1 LFRGRKRGLGKR
13 RDPQARN
20 GGGVVMN
27 WKHLL
32 VVLLVAL
39 IAVSACK
46 KKADEKPAEQPA
58 PAADAE
64 QPPAEQ
70 PPAEQP
76 PAEQPP
82 AEQPPAEQ
90 PPAEQPPAEQPAA
103 GDACAAYIEGMM
115 KCAKEASEAAAAG
128 SWTADV
134 EAAWK
139 SAQAQACD
147 AFKQSG
153 MMDYMGKAIEAC
165 KDTAC
170 GAGGADWAMCVST
183 KATEAMTAAATAGT
197 P

>member
-1 LFRGRKRGLGKR
+1 
-13 RDPQARN
+13 
-20 GGGVVMN
+20 MN

-32 VVLLVAL
+32 VVVLAAL
-39 IAVSACK
+39 IAVTACK
-46 KKADEKPAEQPA
+46 KKAEEAPAEQPA
-58 PAADAE
+58 AEQPAE

-90 PPAEQPPAEQPAA
+90 PPAEQPPAEG
-103 GDACAAYIEGMM
+103 GDACQAYIDGMM
-115 KCAKEASEAAAAG
+115 KCAKEAAEAAAAG

-134 EAAWK
+134 EKMWK
-139 SAQAQACD
+139 ESQATACD

-153 MMDYMGKAIEAC
+153 MMDYMAKAMEDC
-165 KDTAC
+165 KDTPC

-183 KATEAMTAAATAGT
+183 KATEAMTAAAMAGAGA